1 MHRERDVT
9 PPTIRAVVLDL
20 DDTLF
25 DHTESARRGLAR
37 TVTALGGRATTA
49 VLESWETTAE
59 QLMRQRR
66 QGELDRAAYR
76 HERVRALLREL
87 GLPERAAGSDPQ
99 QLDLIYERFLT
110 LYEQEWVAF
119 HDAIPTLRALRAR
132 GLRVAVLTNGPEE
145 RQQRTARALGLS
157 PWVRG
162 VWTSDRLGARKPDER
177 TYLAVCE
184 ALAVAPGSVLH
195 VGDNRE
201 HDLDGATSA
210 GLNALHLDRSL
221 RRPPAPDSIG
231 SLLDLL
237 DHL

>member
-1 MHRERDVT
+1 
-9 PPTIRAVVLDL
+9 
-20 DDTLF
+20 
-25 DHTESARRGLAR
+25 
-37 TVTALGGRATTA
+37 
-49 VLESWETTAE
+49 
-59 QLMRQRR
+59 MRQRR
-66 QGELDRAAYR
+66 QGELDRAGYR

-119 HDAIPTLRALRAR
+119 HDAIPTLRALRDR
-132 GLRVAVLTNGPEE
+132 SLRVAVLTNGPDE
-145 RQQRTARALGLS
+145 RQQRKVRALGLS
-157 PWVRG
+157 PWVLG

-195 VGDNRE
+195 VGDNRA

-210 GLNALHLDRSL
+210 GLNALPLDRSL
-221 RRPPAPDSIG
+221 RRPLAPDRIG
-231 SLLDLL
+231 GLLDLL